1 MNQKNVNDNTKLH
14 DITSQNF
21 IYDPLFVIDGKTLD
35 ILYVNSER
43 ISSVLKRL
51 EGYITDEGENIYAI
65 ITDDFSNSVIIE
77 VCKND
82 RKIVEGDI
90 NSLRGNILI
99 IIKKVNKKVKS
110 PL

>member
-21 IYDPLFVIDGKTLD
+21 IYDPLFVINGKTLD
-35 ILYVNSER
+35 ILYINSER

-51 EGYITDEGENIYAI
+51 EKYIVDEEENIYAV

-82 RKIVEGDI
+82 SKIIEGNI
-90 NSLRGNILI
+90 NSLKGNLLI
-99 IIKKVNKKVKS
+99 IIKKVNKK
-110 PL
+110 